1 VKEEEKTK
9 QPEDQ
14 QEEIKDH
21 LNENK
26 KGKRPKE
33 ERGGEDDQEGIW

>member
-21 LNENK
+21 LNEK
-26 KGKRPKE
+26 REKEIQGGKRR
-33 ERGGEDDQEGIW
+33 RG

>member
-1 VKEEEKTK
+1 VKEEGKTK

-21 LNENK
+21 LNEK
-26 KGKRPKE
+26 REGKEIQGGKGR
-33 ERGGEDDQEGIW
+33 RG